1 MPQNSLNSF
10 FHGHIPPVREFNRE
24 MDQQPLPI
32 RQQQIYPIYRLAF
45 SGWESLSEKNRT
57 FIRRV
62 VEHDRQLWLDFLYYA
77 TIMGRLRY
85 RLQYP
90 EAFLRM
96 VKIVEYANRTRKISL
111 NHLAMGILT
120 AFEYNYRLSTAGD
133 YIRQMVISAE
143 QGMQFLGLIEIDEW
157 G

>member
-1 MPQNSLNSF
+1 MSKITLGEKAYEALKKKVATMESGAHLSVRSF
-10 FHGHIPPVREFNRE
+10 AKEIGIGYTPVR
-24 MDQQPLPI
+24 
-32 RQQQIYPIYRLAF
+32 
-45 SGWESLSEKNRT
+45 
-57 FIRRV
+57 
-62 VEHDRQLWLDFLYYA
+62 
-77 TIMGRLRY
+77 
-85 RLQYP
+85 

>member
-1 MPQNSLNSF
+1 MPHNSLSNL
-10 FHGHIPPVREFNRE
+10 FHGRVPSVWDFNRE
-24 MDQQPLPI
+24 MDQQPLPV
-32 RQQQIYPIYRLAF
+32 RQQQIYPIFRLAF
-45 SGWESLSEKNRT
+45 SAWESLSEKNRM
-57 FIRRV
+57 FICRV
-62 VEHDRQLWLDFLYYA
+62 VEHDRQLWLDFLSYT
-77 TIMGRLRY
+77 TIMGYLRY

-96 VKIVEYANRTRKISL
+96 VKIIEYTNRTKRISL
-111 NHLAMGILT
+111 NHLAMGLLT
-120 AFEYNYRLSTAGD
+120 AFEYNYRISTIGD